1 MKRIIANGQIL
12 DRGQLVKRDI
22 LIENGRVAKI
32 AEDISTDGVDE
43 VIDAKGNFV
52 SAGLID
58 VHVHYRQPGQEQKET
73 VKTGSL
79 AAAHGGFTTVC
90 AMPNVTP
97 APDSVNNMEALI
109 KLNHTDGAVH
119 IKQYAAITTNR
130 GGDELVDF
138 KALKDAGAFAFS
150 NDGNGIQKSS
160 TMYEAMQQAAKLD
173 MAIVEHVQDDALTY
187 GGVLN
192 GGAAKRL
199 GMKEMPWVSE
209 TAQVAR
215 DVILAEATGV
225 HYHVCHASSKH
236 TVNVIRA
243 AKQAGINV
251 TAEVSPHH
259 LLLSDANIKE
269 DNAMYKMNPPLR
281 GEDDRQALIEGLLDG
296 TIDMIATDHA
306 PHTKADKDQSIA
318 TAAFGITG
326 SETAFSMLYTR
337 FVKTGRFTL
346 AQLVNWLTKQPAS
359 VFKMRGAGSLA
370 VGQPADIA
378 IFDLKHEH
386 EIKESDYLSKGKNSP
401 FTGEAVYG
409 DTVMTLVD
417 GDIAYKRS

>member
-1 MKRIIANGQIL
+1 MKGIIANGQIL
-12 DRGQLVKRDI
+12 DRRQLVKRDI
-22 LIENGRVAKI
+22 LIENGRVAEI
-32 AEDISTDGVDE
+32 AENISTDGVDE

-119 IKQYAAITTNR
+119 IKQYATITTNR
-130 GGDELVDF
+130 RGDELVDF

-173 MAIVEHVQDDALTY
+173 MALVEHVQDDALTY

-251 TAEVSPHH
+251 IAEVSPHH

-346 AQLVNWLTKQPAS
+346 AQLVHWLTKQPAS

-378 IFDLKHEH
+378 IFDLEHEH

-401 FTGEAVYG
+401 FTGETVYG

>member
-1 MKRIIANGQIL
+1 MKRIIANGQL
-12 DRGQLVKRDI
+12 LEHGQLVKRDV
-22 LIENGRVAKI
+22 LIEDGKVSKI
-32 AEDISTDGVDE
+32 ASEITRDGVDE
-43 VIDAKGNFV
+43 ILDAKGNFV

-73 VKTGSL
+73 IKTGRL

-97 APDSVNNMEALI
+97 APDAVNNREALM
-109 KLNHTDGAVH
+109 KLNQTDGVIH
-119 IKQYAAITTNR
+119 IKQYATITTNR

-160 TMYEAMQQAAKLD
+160 TMYEAMQQAAELD
-173 MAIVEHVQDDALTY
+173 MAIVEHVQDDDLTY

-192 GGAAKRL
+192 GGAATRL

-243 AKQAGINV
+243 AKQAGIHV

-269 DNAMYKMNPPLR
+269 DNALYKMNPPLR
-281 GEDDRQALIEGLLDG
+281 GEDDRQALINGLLDG

-306 PHTKADKDQSIA
+306 PHTKADKDQSIS

-346 AQLVNWLTKQPAS
+346 EQLIDWMTNKPAS
-359 VFKMRGAGSLA
+359 IFKMNNAGRLE

-378 IFDLKHEH
+378 IFDLKDEH

-401 FTGEAVYG
+401 FTGETVYG

-417 GDIAYKRS
+417 GEIVYKK

>member
-1 MKRIIANGQIL
+1 
-12 DRGQLVKRDI
+12 
-22 LIENGRVAKI
+22 
-32 AEDISTDGVDE
+32 
-43 VIDAKGNFV
+43 
-52 SAGLID
+52 
-58 VHVHYRQPGQEQKET
+58 
-73 VKTGSL
+73 
-79 AAAHGGFTTVC
+79 
-90 AMPNVTP
+90 
-97 APDSVNNMEALI
+97 
-109 KLNHTDGAVH
+109 
-119 IKQYAAITTNR
+119 
-130 GGDELVDF
+130 
-138 KALKDAGAFAFS
+138 
-150 NDGNGIQKSS
+150 
-160 TMYEAMQQAAKLD
+160 
-173 MAIVEHVQDDALTY
+173 
-187 GGVLN
+187 
-192 GGAAKRL
+192 
-199 GMKEMPWVSE
+199 
-209 TAQVAR
+209 
-215 DVILAEATGV
+215 
-225 HYHVCHASSKH
+225 
-236 TVNVIRA
+236 
-243 AKQAGINV
+243 
-251 TAEVSPHH
+251 
-259 LLLSDANIKE
+259 
-269 DNAMYKMNPPLR
+269 MYKMNPPLR

>member
-1 MKRIIANGQIL
+1 MKRIIANGQVL
-12 DRGQLVKRDI
+12 DHGELVKRDI
-22 LIENGRVAKI
+22 LIEDDKVAEI
-32 AEDISTDGVDE
+32 APEISKDGVDD
-43 VIDAKGNFV
+43 VVDAKGNFV
-52 SAGLID
+52 SPGLID
-58 VHVHYRQPGQEQKET
+58 VHVHYRQPGQEDKET
-73 VKTGSL
+73 IKTGSQ

-97 APDSVNNMEALI
+97 APDSVNNIEALI
-109 KLNHTDGAVH
+109 KLNQSDGAVH
-119 IKQYAAITTNR
+119 IKQYATITTNR

-138 KALKDAGAFAFS
+138 KTLKDAGAFAFS

-173 MAIVEHVQDDALTY
+173 MAIVEHVQDDDLTY

-269 DNAMYKMNPPLR
+269 DNSMYKMNPPLR
-281 GEDDRQALIEGLLDG
+281 GEDDRQALIKGLLDG

-318 TAAFGITG
+318 TASFGITG

-346 AQLVNWLTKQPAS
+346 EQLINWMTNKPAS
-359 VFKMRGAGSLA
+359 VFKMKNAGTLE

-378 IFDLKHEH
+378 IFDLNQEH
-386 EIKESDYLSKGKNSP
+386 EIKESEYLSKGKNSP
-401 FTGEAVYG
+401 FTGETVYG

-417 GDIAYKRS
+417 GKIVYSK